1 MKSPTL
7 TTTTNSVPMAG
18 PNALR
23 PSAGRLIK
31 TYSSTR
37 LSLTP
42 RIATPASQIASQ
54 FSTTTP
60 QCKRKTKDNN
70 KSRGVSS
77 LYGSGPREHLSM
89 SDIPLP
95 KPRDFKPEVKTDMD
109 HGLWGFFPAPGK
121 LLWTPKETEEHG
133 RAWTVE
139 ELRKKSWEDLHSL
152 WWVCCR
158 ERNML
163 ATSRAELL
171 RTKLGFGEREI
182 DEREEEVMKTQRA
195 IKHALTERMYTWHD
209 AVEVAMSDPEINLEG
224 GEGQVYTPS
233 AYEEDAEWNSTE
245 TEAKE
250 ASPVEPASTESQAS
264 KTEKEATR

>member
-1 MKSPTL
+1 
-7 TTTTNSVPMAG
+7 MAS

-23 PSAGRLIK
+23 PSAGRLLK
-31 TYSSTR
+31 AYSPTSPALISQAAPT
-37 LSLTP
+37 TP
-42 RIATPASQIASQ
+42 RIASH
-54 FSTTTP
+54 FSTTAP
-60 QCKRKTKDNN
+60 QCKRRTKDNN

-95 KPRDFKPEVKTDMD
+95 KPRDFKPVVKTDKD
-109 HGLWGFFPAPGK
+109 HGLWGFFPAPDK
-121 LLWTPKETEEHG
+121 LLWTPKETGEHG

-163 ATSRAELL
+163 ATSRAELV
-171 RTKLGFGEREI
+171 RSKIGFGEREL
-182 DEREEEVMKTQRA
+182 DEREEEVTKTQRA
-195 IKHALTERMYTWHD
+195 IKHALTERMYTWQD
-209 AVEVAMSDPEINLEG
+209 AVDVAMTDPEINLEG

-233 AYEEDAEWNSTE
+233 AYEDEHEAAWTNAE
-245 TEAKE
+245 TEAETQPGDPTTTEVK
-250 ASPVEPASTESQAS
+250 VE
-264 KTEKEATR
+264 KTEKDATR